1 MKSYKGFEIFINAF
15 RMNLKMH
22 VKILKYVFLLHV
34 LVLLFYSYFF
44 VKNLDQAERN
54 HYQQI
59 VILNLQQFK
68 NPDNLLRGKL
78 TYSLYD
84 LPETA
89 SFKAA
94 KKLFGISLTC
104 YLFYP
109 ILLWFF
115 AAKTTEQF
123 KEQTKRG
130 AFLVDEEEFVRL
142 LPKSVSIPI
151 SDTIKIPRDF
161 ETRHFFIGGASGTGK
176 TNLISMVIQHLKER
190 NEKVIVYDAKDGE
203 FVAKFFNPKRD
214 LIFNPFDLRSL
225 HWNVFDMISNDSDF
239 DSLAA
244 SVVPRTFIKDMF
256 FVNAARSVLAGIVR
270 YCYRND
276 LKTNDDIWKIL
287 CKSIPE
293 LHRILLSINS
303 EAAVFIENH
312 ESGQTQSVISSLMQY
327 AKIFRYM
334 VNPQNKPSFSLREW
348 LQDNKRKGTI
358 FLTSNTK
365 QRESLRGILS
375 LFINSLAN
383 EILSLRDNPERRIF
397 LIVDEF
403 GTLHTMDSIKDLLA
417 LGRSKGC
424 SFWIGIQE
432 KSQLDEIYSRNIA
445 NTIINQCNNY
455 IIFRMNDS
463 DSAEYFSKLFGEKEI
478 EMMESTYSSGVEK
491 YRDGESYRNITRKE
505 RLILPS
511 EIQAIPDLSFF
522 LKIHDMPITKSSIA
536 FKTFADVAPAFINND
551 FFLADQ
557 ERTRETVAHT
567 SDGSRKATK
576 EITLKPHSV
585 TEKIPEIRD
594 KSKEVVRDASTAKSK
609 SLKSKSY
616 DPFGTE

>member
-34 LVLLFYSYFF
+34 LALVAYSFLFF
-44 VKNLDQAERN
+44 KKLDQAERG
-54 HYQQI
+54 HYKR
-59 VILNLQQFK
+59 VARLNFQQFK
-68 NPDNLLRGKL
+68 NPGNLLRGEL
-78 TYSLYD
+78 SFSFYD
-84 LPETA
+84 LA
-89 SFKAA
+89 HRKSFIAA
-94 KKLFGISLTC
+94 KKLLYITFTS

-109 ILLWFF
+109 VLLWFF
-115 AAKTTEQF
+115 AVRTADQF

-130 AFLVDEEEFVRL
+130 ARLVGEADFARL
-142 LPKSVSIPI
+142 LPKPVSIPI
-151 SDTIKIPRDF
+151 SDSIKIPRDY

-176 TNLISMVIQHLKER
+176 TNLISMVIQHLKQR
-190 NEKVIVYDAKDGE
+190 DEKVIVYDAKDGE
-203 FVAKFFNPKRD
+203 FVAKFFNPRTD
-214 LIFNPFDLRSL
+214 LIFNPFDTRSL

-256 FVNAARSVLAGIVR
+256 FVNAARSVLAGILR
-270 YCYRND
+270 YCYRNEMR
-276 LKTNDDIWKIL
+276 TNDDVWKIL
-287 CKSIPE
+287 CMSIPE
-293 LHRILLSINS
+293 LHRVLLSIAS

-327 AKIFRYM
+327 ARIFRYM
-334 VNPQNKPSFSLREW
+334 VNPRSKPSFSVRDW
-348 LQDNKRKGTI
+348 LMDGNSKGTI

-383 EILSLRDNPERRIF
+383 EILSLRDDPERRVF

-455 IIFRMNDS
+455 VVFRMNDS

-478 EMMESTYSSGVEK
+478 EMMESTKPLGPVFHESRAFFSTTRNLLRQYGATSFVKFDLYNK
-491 YRDGESYRNITRKE
+491 YAAAGRRVRK
-505 RLILPS
+505 LDS
-511 EIQAIPDLSFF
+511 
-522 LKIHDMPITKSSIA
+522 
-536 FKTFADVAPAFINND
+536 N
-551 FFLADQ
+551 
-557 ERTRETVAHT
+557 
-567 SDGSRKATK
+567 GSRFYV
-576 EITLKPHSV
+576 HSG
-585 TEKIPEIRD
+585 PL
-594 KSKEVVRDASTAKSK
+594 VRSEYGCHTRTC
-609 SLKSKSY
+609 
-616 DPFGTE
+616 F

>member
-1 MKSYKGFEIFINAF
+1 
-15 RMNLKMH
+15 MNLNMH
-22 VKILKYVFLLHV
+22 VKILKYIFLLHI
-34 LVLLFYSYFF
+34 LVLLAYSFF
-44 VKNLDQAERN
+44 SFKKLDQSERN
-54 HYQQI
+54 HYKHV
-59 VILNLQQFK
+59 VILNLQQFE
-68 NPDNLLRGKL
+68 NPVDLLRGKL
-78 TYSLYD
+78 SFSFYD
-84 LPETA
+84 LPQTG

-94 KKLFGISLTC
+94 KKLYYITFTS

-109 ILLWFF
+109 VLLWFF
-115 AAKTTEQF
+115 AAKTADQF

-130 AFLVDEEEFVRL
+130 ARLVDEDDFVKL

-151 SDTIKIPRDF
+151 SDPIKIPKGY
-161 ETRHFFIGGASGTGK
+161 ETRHFFIGGTSGTGK
-176 TNLISMVIQHLKER
+176 TNLISIVIQHLKAR

-203 FVAKFFNPKRD
+203 FVAKFFNPKTD
-214 LIFNPFDLRSL
+214 LIFNPFDSRSL
-225 HWNVFDMISNDSDF
+225 HWNVFDMITNDSDF

-256 FVNAARSVLAGIVR
+256 FVNAARTLLSGILR

-276 LKTNDDIWKIL
+276 MKTNDDIWRIL
-287 CKSIPE
+287 SKSIPE
-293 LHRILLSINS
+293 LHGIMLSIKS

-334 VNPQNKPSFSLREW
+334 VNPENKESFSVHGW
-348 LQDNKRKGTI
+348 LKDNNRKGTI

-375 LFINSLAN
+375 LFINSFAN

-403 GTLHTMDSIKDLLA
+403 GTLHSMDSIKDLLA

-455 IIFRMNDS
+455 VIFRMNDA

-491 YRDGESYRNITRKE
+491 YRDGEAYRNITRKE

-511 EIQAIPDLSFF
+511 EIQAVPDLSFY
-522 LKIHDMPITKSSIA
+522 LKVHDMPITKSSITY
-536 FKTFADVAPAFINND
+536 KTFPDVAPSFVNND

-557 ERTRETVAHT
+557 GRTKESGASV
-567 SDGSRKATK
+567 SDGSKKVTK
-576 EITLKPHSV
+576 EISVKSKTLTNKAID
-585 TEKIPEIRD
+585 TEDKSPEI
-594 KSKEVVRDASTAKSK
+594 VRDDNKVKAKSFRN
-609 SLKSKSY
+609 SKSY
-616 DPFGTE
+616 DPFSRE